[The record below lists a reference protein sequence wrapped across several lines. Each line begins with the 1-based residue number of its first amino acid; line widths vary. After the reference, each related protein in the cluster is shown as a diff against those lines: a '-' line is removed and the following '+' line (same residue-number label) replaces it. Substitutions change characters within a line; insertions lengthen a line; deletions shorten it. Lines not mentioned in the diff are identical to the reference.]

1 MSNLKRFEYTLSLTV
16 GAIIDMAK
24 GSNVN
29 DIPKV
34 NIDLHD
40 IITENIGEG
49 VSTLN
54 KSLGKLG
61 FTVSQP
67 LVKYKLDGMPVG
79 ESALLPKGITILDT
93 DLVPTNDIESA
104 VPLELPLSEAIE
116 FVKTRHQYKID
127 IGSSIDSITPSDTD
141 MIVQIVEA

>member
-24 GSNVN
+24 GSNAN

-34 NIDLHD
+34 NIDTHE

-79 ESALLPKGITILDT
+79 ESALLPKGIAILDT
-93 DLVPTNDIESA
+93 DLVPTNDIES
-104 VPLELPLSEAIE
+104 PLELPLSEAIE

-127 IGSSIDSITPSDTD
+127 IGSSIDSITPSDAD

>member
-24 GSNVN
+24 GSNAN

-34 NIDLHD
+34 NIDLHE

-79 ESALLPKGITILDT
+79 ESALLPKGIAILDT
-93 DLVPTNDIESA
+93 DLVPTNDIES
-104 VPLELPLSEAIE
+104 PLELPLSEAIE

>member
-24 GSNVN
+24 GSNAN

-34 NIDLHD
+34 NIDLHGM
-40 IITENIGEG
+40 ITENIGEG

-79 ESALLPKGITILDT
+79 ESALLPKGIVILDT
-93 DLVPTNDIESA
+93 DIVPTNDIESA
-104 VPLELPLSEAIE
+104 VPLELPLPEAIE
-116 FVKTRHQYKID
+116 FVKTRH
-127 IGSSIDSITPSDTD
+127 
-141 MIVQIVEA
+141 